1 MEYTSQDFS
10 APSTTS
16 CLIVHFKKVS
26 PAVACSENT
35 IFVYIPDAYSY
46 YLVSVPSALGS
57 PAIALSGSVQVVCF
71 GLWEQH
77 NEDAERR
84 AHAPAGRVG

>member
-1 MEYTSQDFS
+1 MTGFEYPFHNFMFNCAFQES
-10 APSTTS
+10 
-16 CLIVHFKKVS
+16 KKVS
-26 PAVACSENT
+26 PAEACSENT
-35 IFVYIPDAYSY
+35 IFVYIQDVYSY

-57 PAIALSGSVQVVCF
+57 PTIALSGCVQVLCF
-71 GLWEQH
+71 GLWKQH